1 MPLEPR
7 VSIKDIART
16 AGVSFSTVSRAL
28 HNSPLISE
36 EVRTRIQELARTM
49 GYTPN
54 ALAQSLQARLTHS
67 IGLIITTIADP
78 FFMEVVSG
86 VEQTARQAGFSVFLA
101 MSNNDPEQE
110 IQILETFNRRRV
122 DGVIL
127 AASRIGADYASRLER
142 IQIPVIM
149 INNQAEGEYK
159 NLYSVS
165 VDDYAGG
172 CMAMEHLIAL
182 GHQKIGYIGVSNRPG
197 SNGRR
202 MKSYF
207 LALQKHGIIA
217 QPEWICL
224 DVSIHNEDMAGDIRV
239 GQTLTPKLIQAG
251 VTAIFC
257 YCDTVAAG
265 ALLACRKLGV
275 SVPEELSL
283 IGFDDNILCEIV
295 SPALTTIHQPKV
307 EMGQMAMQML
317 LNSFRGEDIQDY
329 LLQPALVVRESTAPP
344 AAL

>member
-7 VSIKDIART
+7 VSIKDIARA
-16 AGVSFSTVSRAL
+16 AGVSFSTVSRSL

-224 DVSIHNEDMAGDIRV
+224 DESIYNEDMAGDIRV
-239 GQTLTPKLIQAG
+239 GQTLTPKLVQTG

-265 ALLACRKLGV
+265 ALLACRKLGI

-317 LNSFRGEDIQDY
+317 INGLRGEDMQDH
-329 LLQPALVVRESTAPP
+329 LLQPTLVVRESTAPP

>member
-1 MPLEPR
+1 MSPEPR
-7 VSIKDIART
+7 VSIKDIAKA

-28 HNSPLISE
+28 HNSQLISE
-36 EVRTRIQELARTM
+36 EVRTRIQELAKTM
-49 GYTPN
+49 GYSPN
-54 ALAQSLQARLTHS
+54 ALAQSLQARLTYS

-78 FFMEVVSG
+78 FFVEVVLG
-86 VEQTARQAGFSVFLA
+86 VEETARQSGFSVFLA

-110 IQILETFNRRRV
+110 IQILENFNRRRV

-127 AASRIGADYASRLER
+127 AASRIGSDYANRLEY

-149 INNQAEGEYK
+149 INNQAEGQSKY
-159 NLYSVS
+159 LHSVS

-172 CMAMEHLIAL
+172 YMAMEHLIAL
-182 GHQKIGYIGVSNRPG
+182 GHRKIGYIGVSNRPG

-207 LALQKHGIIA
+207 FALQNHGIIA
-217 QPEWICL
+217 QPDWVCL
-224 DVSIHNEDMAGDIRV
+224 DESIHNEDLSGDIHV
-239 GQTLTPKLIQAG
+239 GQTLAPRLIQAG

-257 YCDTVAAG
+257 YCDTVAVG
-265 ALLACRKLGV
+265 ALLASHKLGI

-283 IGFDDNILCEIV
+283 IGFDDNILCEII

-307 EMGQMAMQML
+307 EMGQIAMQML
-317 LNSFRGEDIQDY
+317 LNNFCGKEIRDCQ
-329 LLQPALVVRESTAPP
+329 LQPTLVVRESTAPP
-344 AAL
+344 T